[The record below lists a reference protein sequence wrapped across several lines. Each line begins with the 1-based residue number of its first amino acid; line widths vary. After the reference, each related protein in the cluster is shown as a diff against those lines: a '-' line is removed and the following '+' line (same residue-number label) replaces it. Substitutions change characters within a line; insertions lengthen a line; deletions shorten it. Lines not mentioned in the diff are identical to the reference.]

1 MNSFA
6 LHLQS
11 GTQYERIDNAVSFVA
26 ADESGG
32 FGILAGHARMITA
45 LATGLARFRIADGN
59 WRFLA
64 LPGGLLYF
72 VNNQLYVNTRHYLHD
87 PDYKRISTAWRDE
100 FQAEEETLRA
110 VTESL
115 NRLEDEMLKRLWN
128 LQREARTLT

>member
-1 MNSFA
+1 MNSFV

-11 GTQYERIDNAVSFVA
+11 GTQYERVDDAISFVA
-26 ADESGG
+26 ADESGS
-32 FGILAGHARMITA
+32 FGILAGHARMMTA
-45 LATGLARFRIADGN
+45 LATGLARFRTADGN

-72 VNNQLYVNTRHYLHD
+72 VDNQLYVNTRHYLHD
-87 PDYKRISTAWRDE
+87 PDYKRISTAWRE
-100 FQAEEETLRA
+100 ELEAEEEKLRT

-115 NRLEDEMLKRLWN
+115 NRLQDEMLKRLWN